1 MWFVPYCIES
11 KRDMFQSFKYEKAF
25 IAERINLI
33 KSSLFIGEMVVYCLF
48 FFFWSALAERF

>member
-11 KRDMFQSFKYEKAF
+11 KCDMFQSFKYEKAF
-25 IAERINLI
+25 IAECFNLI

-48 FFFWSALAERF
+48 FFSDQQ